1 MSCTS
6 YIKSQNSS
14 KEVVTWLCGVDQSC
28 SITILLDHH
37 SYNIPGRPTNIDIS
51 RIDVISNAKVPIIG
65 SIFAQGVG
73 AVVVHK
79 VLGLL
84 LLLGVFTLG
93 TLYFGSVCI

>member
-1 MSCTS
+1 MALRSGPIQ
-6 YIKSQNSS
+6 YYY
-14 KEVVTWLCGVDQSC
+14 
-28 SITILLDHH
+28 HH
-37 SYNIPGRPTNIDIS
+37 SYNILGRPTNIDIS

-84 LLLGVFTLG
+84 LLGVFTLG
-93 TLYFGSVCI
+93 TLYFGIVFT